1 MSELFAESE
10 TKKLKLRLLSG
21 SVLVAFLSS
30 AIFLA
35 IAYRLASDMGQDIY
49 QKTAVNEA
57 NTILELVQAQTSTD
71 HVNQSPEPPKILH
84 QLFAS
89 KDFDAVYLQLKR
101 GNQAFTEGVDPL
113 GDPSSARL
121 PDSADDWNTARIVE
135 VSGKLFVQAK
145 VQSTDQT
152 LQIRL
157 TKPLDKVQ
165 AALHQLSR
173 RLTLASLLVL
183 WLAVWAA
190 LIVTG
195 IIAKRITEAR
205 DRLVYEAT
213 HDALTGLGNRM
224 LFLDRHKRLVE
235 ERRAN
240 DDVSPA
246 ALLIIDLDNFKEVND
261 TAGPDVGDQLLIQI
275 AERLQGGLPAG
286 SELFRY
292 GGDEFA
298 IWLDEFDESQ
308 SRQFAEIAV
317 DLCHQTTK
325 IDDWS
330 FGIGASAGVA
340 RLPDDGNTLKELLR
354 CADIALHQAKRLR
367 CGVSFFTSSNDPD
380 KELKIALR
388 SQLHQAISENQFVLF
403 YQPKVNLQDHQIRGV
418 EALARWVHPIHG
430 LLPPY
435 LFIDLIEQGGVVNL
449 FSRYVLRQAIR
460 QLRDWLDQGREIPIA
475 VNLSSYNLLDVS
487 LVDYIRD
494 TLKEMR
500 VPGRLLEIELTE
512 SAAML
517 DVASAQEIFGLL
529 HPEGIKVSIDD
540 FGTGM
545 SSLAYLKTL
554 DVDYIKIDRSFIS
567 KLENSDTDQ
576 AIVTCMI
583 DLCRNLHKQ
592 VIAEG
597 VETAEQAELL
607 LSMGCDQAQ
616 GYFFSKPVP
625 AGDLRLR
632 DKMGAA

>member
-1 MSELFAESE
+1 MSELFGQAES
-10 TKKLKLRLLSG
+10 KKLRSRLLIG
-21 SVLVAFLSS
+21 SVVIAIIASLVFLAVAYRLSIEFGTNLSRDSVTIEADRILQEASHGLSS
-30 AIFLA
+30 AAAKSPPLTSSFWGLTQ
-35 IAYRLASDMGQDIY
+35 IAQPESAYGQITIPGKTITLGGLNPGEFDLASLMQ
-49 QKTAVNEA
+49 Q
-57 NTILELVQAQTSTD
+57 
-71 HVNQSPEPPKILH
+71 H
-84 QLFAS
+84 
-89 KDFDAVYLQLKR
+89 DA
-101 GNQAFTEGVDPL
+101 GVDSGQL
-113 GDPSSARL
+113 SLDAKRHSWAWVYT
-121 PDSADDWNTARIVE
+121 PDKS
-135 VSGKLFVQAK
+135 VSVL
-145 VQSTDQT
+145 
-152 LQIRL
+152 LIRRSDA
-157 TKPLDKVQ
+157 LD
-165 AALHQLSR
+165 AGLSLLSR
-173 RLTLASLLVL
+173 RLALASTLIL
-183 WLAVWAA
+183 WLAAWAA
-190 LIVTG
+190 LIVSG
-195 IIAKRITEAR
+195 VIAKRFNKAR
-205 DRLVYEAT
+205 ERLIHEAT

-224 LFLDRHKRLVE
+224 LFLDRHKRRVE
-235 ERRAN
+235 ERREN
-240 DDVSPA
+240 NDVSPA
-246 ALLIIDLDNFKEVND
+246 ALLVIDLDNFKEVND
-261 TAGPDVGDQLLIQI
+261 TAGPDVGDQLLIKI
-275 AERLQGGLPAG
+275 AERLQGVLPAG

-298 IWLDEFDESQ
+298 IWLDESDESQ
-308 SRQFAEIAV
+308 TRQFAESV
-317 DLCHQTTK
+317 VELCHQTIK

-494 TLKEMR
+494 TLEEMR

-567 KLENSDTDQ
+567 RLENSDTDQ

-607 LSMGCDQAQ
+607 LNMGCDQAQ

-625 AGDLRLR
+625 AGDLRLS
-632 DKMGAA
+632 DKLGAA

>member
-1 MSELFAESE
+1 MGELFAESE
-10 TKKLKLRLLSG
+10 TKKLKLRLLLG
-21 SVLVAFLSS
+21 SVVVAIFTS

-35 IAYRLASDMGQDIY
+35 IAYRLAGDMGQDIY
-49 QKTAVNEA
+49 QKTAIAEA
-57 NTILELVQAQTSTD
+57 NTILQLVQAQTNSGST
-71 HVNQSPEPPKILH
+71 VQSVDPSTLLH
-84 QLFAS
+84 QLFES
-89 KDFDAVYLQLKR
+89 KKFDANYLQLKV
-101 GNQAFTEGVDPL
+101 GNRIFAEGVDLL
-113 GDPSSARL
+113 GVQSPEKL
-121 PDSADDWNTARIVE
+121 PQTPGDLNTVRIVE
-135 VSGKLFVQAK
+135 ASGKSYVIARVQT
-145 VQSTDQT
+145 TDQNI
-152 LQIRL
+152 QILLSR
-157 TKPLDKVQ
+157 PLDQVQ
-165 AALHQLSR
+165 TALTHLLR
-173 RLTLASLLVL
+173 RLSLASLLVL

-213 HDALTGLGNRM
+213 HDVLTGLGNRM
-224 LFLDRHKRLVE
+224 LFLDRHKRLVDV
-235 ERRAN
+235 RRAKN
-240 DDVSPA
+240 DVSPA

-275 AERLQGGLPAG
+275 AERLQGVLPAG

-298 IWLDEFDESQ
+298 IWLDESDESQ
-308 SRQFAEIAV
+308 TRRFAETAV

-567 KLENSDTDQ
+567 RLESSDTDQ

-607 LSMGCDQAQ
+607 LNMGCDQAQ
-616 GYFFSKPVP
+616 GFYFSKPVP
-625 AGDLRLR
+625 AGDLRLS
-632 DKMGAA
+632 DTLGVA

>member
-1 MSELFAESE
+1 MSELFGQVES
-10 TKKLKLRLLSG
+10 KKLRSRLLIG
-21 SVLVAFLSS
+21 SVVIAVIASLV
-30 AIFLA
+30 FLA
-35 IAYRLASDMGQDIY
+35 VAYRLAIEFGSNLSRD
-49 QKTAVNEA
+49 AVTIEA
-57 NTILELVQAQTSTD
+57 NRILQEASHGLSVPDAKLSPSTSSFWGLPQIAHPESAYGQINMPSESIALGGLKPGEFDLAALVQQHDAGMDSGQLSLD
-71 HVNQSPEPPKILH
+71 DNRYSWAWVNAPDQSLSVLLIRR
-84 QLFAS
+84 S
-89 KDFDAVYLQLKR
+89 DAL
-101 GNQAFTEGVDPL
+101 
-113 GDPSSARL
+113 
-121 PDSADDWNTARIVE
+121 DSGL
-135 VSGKLFVQAK
+135 SL
-145 VQSTDQT
+145 
-152 LQIRL
+152 
-157 TKPLDKVQ
+157 
-165 AALHQLSR
+165 LSR
-173 RLTLASLLVL
+173 RLALASTLIL
-183 WLAVWAA
+183 WLAAWAA
-190 LIVTG
+190 LIVSG
-195 IIAKRITEAR
+195 VIAKRFNEAR
-205 DRLVYEAT
+205 ERLIHEAT

-224 LFLDRHKRLVE
+224 MFLDRHKRLVD

-261 TAGPDVGDQLLIQI
+261 TAGPDVGDQLLIQV
-275 AERLQGGLPAG
+275 AERLEGALPAG

-298 IWLDEFDESQ
+298 IWLDESDESQ
-308 SRQFAEIAV
+308 TRRFAERAV
-317 DLCHQTTK
+317 DLCHQTIK

-517 DVASAQEIFGLL
+517 DVASAQEIFSLL

-567 KLENSDTDQ
+567 RLENSDTDQ

-607 LSMGCDQAQ
+607 LNMGCDQAQ

-625 AGDLRLR
+625 AGDLKLS
-632 DKMGAA
+632 DNLGAA

>member
-1 MSELFAESE
+1 MSELFGQVES
-10 TKKLKLRLLSG
+10 KKLRSRLLIG
-21 SVLVAFLSS
+21 SVVIAVIASLV
-30 AIFLA
+30 FLA
-35 IAYRLASDMGQDIY
+35 VAYRLAIEFGSNLSRD
-49 QKTAVNEA
+49 AVTIEA
-57 NTILELVQAQTSTD
+57 NRILQEASHGLSVTDAKSSPLTSSFWGLPQIAHPESAYGQINMPSESIALGGLKPGEFDLAALVQQHDAGMDSGQLSLD
-71 HVNQSPEPPKILH
+71 DNRYSWAWVNAPDQSLSVLLIRR
-84 QLFAS
+84 S
-89 KDFDAVYLQLKR
+89 DAL
-101 GNQAFTEGVDPL
+101 
-113 GDPSSARL
+113 
-121 PDSADDWNTARIVE
+121 DSGL
-135 VSGKLFVQAK
+135 SL
-145 VQSTDQT
+145 
-152 LQIRL
+152 
-157 TKPLDKVQ
+157 
-165 AALHQLSR
+165 LSR
-173 RLTLASLLVL
+173 RLALASTLIL
-183 WLAVWAA
+183 WLAAWAA
-190 LIVTG
+190 LIVSG
-195 IIAKRITEAR
+195 VIAKRFNEAR
-205 DRLVYEAT
+205 ERLIHEAT

-224 LFLDRHKRLVE
+224 MFLDRHKRIVD

-261 TAGPDVGDQLLIQI
+261 TAGPDVGDQLLIQV
-275 AERLQGGLPAG
+275 AERLEGALPAG

-298 IWLDEFDESQ
+298 IWLDESDESQ
-308 SRQFAEIAV
+308 TRRFAERAV
-317 DLCHQTTK
+317 DLCHQTIK

-418 EALARWVHPIHG
+418 EALARWAHPIHG

-460 QLRDWLDQGREIPIA
+460 QLRDWLDQGWEIPIA

-545 SSLAYLKTL
+545 SSLAYLNL
-554 DVDYIKIDRSFIS
+554 IS
-567 KLENSDTDQ
+567 NERQSGSSGEPFGL
-576 AIVTCMI
+576 
-583 DLCRNLHKQ
+583 
-592 VIAEG
+592 
-597 VETAEQAELL
+597 
-607 LSMGCDQAQ
+607 
-616 GYFFSKPVP
+616 
-625 AGDLRLR
+625 
-632 DKMGAA
+632 